1 MISESPFIPTTLR
14 FSSSYS
20 ILKRLNMSTDPTS
33 VPKQHKESAGL
44 TSFLSKTASQIF
56 NGLDHNKMKSI
67 LVAAV
72 LMISVVL
79 TPIQDA
85 MAAPSGGR
93 MGGSFGGSNN
103 RSSSTRSYSSPS
115 RTYGGG
121 GYRYYSRPNIIVTP
135 PVFGGG
141 YGYFGAPV
149 LAPGVTVVRTGP
161 SFVSFLSTA
170 FIGLV
175 LFSTLSSMTNRSWSG
190 TSSNSNT
197 LVESALGPGVTVA
210 QISVALN
217 VPRRNDPNS
226 ILSYLDRLSS
236 TARTDSRVGISNL
249 VSQVALELLRQKRS
263 IFAGETEF
271 KHYKDANGAQ
281 RDFNNIAIR
290 ERSKFERESV
300 NRFGG
305 VDYTD
310 ARTKS
315 LSDGFSPQATAV
327 VVTLIISIDGD
338 STKLSKINGMSDLE
352 NTLTRIAT
360 DVKVDD
366 CLRSAEVLWTP
377 EDPNDV
383 LTERDVVADYPKLR
397 RI

>member
-1 MISESPFIPTTLR
+1 
-14 FSSSYS
+14 
-20 ILKRLNMSTDPTS
+20 
-33 VPKQHKESAGL
+33 
-44 TSFLSKTASQIF
+44 
-56 NGLDHNKMKSI
+56 
-67 LVAAV
+67 
-72 LMISVVL
+72 
-79 TPIQDA
+79 
-85 MAAPSGGR
+85 
-93 MGGSFGGSNN
+93 
-103 RSSSTRSYSSPS
+103 
-115 RTYGGG
+115 
-121 GYRYYSRPNIIVTP
+121 
-135 PVFGGG
+135 
-141 YGYFGAPV
+141 
-149 LAPGVTVVRTGP
+149 
-161 SFVSFLSTA
+161 
-170 FIGLV
+170 
-175 LFSTLSSMTNRSWSG
+175 
-190 TSSNSNT
+190 
-197 LVESALGPGVTVA
+197 
-210 QISVALN
+210 
-217 VPRRNDPNS
+217 
-226 ILSYLDRLSS
+226 
-236 TARTDSRVGISNL
+236 
-249 VSQVALELLRQKRS
+249 VALELLRQKRS